1 MDTPPISVVE
11 TQLMLGQIH
20 LDHGRLQDAFMMFEA
35 AARSGEP
42 RALNMLGRAYE
53 RGWGTACNPAA
64 AAMYFHKAAYAGD
77 PWAAFNLADLYMAG
91 RGVAGDPDR
100 AGDLYAMAARG
111 GVAKALTMLGL
122 LAEDGTCAMVSPRSA
137 PCFSM
142 PPPWG
147 GLLGRPQPG
156 SAASGHRR
164 RPGRSTLD
172 TRGAGTGIWRCV
184 PRHHPPAE
192 WRNGPRAA
200 PAGHA
205 GGRAAG
211 SPAFPPRD
219 RVIIIIWN
227 YR

>member
-137 PCFSM
+137 PLFFHAAAMGGDC
-142 PPPWG
+142 WG
-147 GLLGRPQPG
+147 ALNLGRLHLATGDGP
-156 SAASGHRR
+156 AAAHWIRVALEQGFGDVFRAIIHLLNGVTDPALRLLATQAA
-164 RPGRSTLD
+164 GRLD
-172 TRGAGTGIWRCV
+172 
-184 PRHHPPAE
+184 HPPS
-192 WRNGPRAA
+192 R
-200 PAGHA
+200 HA
-205 GGRAAG
+205 TG
-211 SPAFPPRD
+211 S
-219 RVIIIIWN
+219 
-227 YR
+227 